1 MKDSPELMPVN
12 VVELKVSKAVSQ
24 LLASTSEQPGEDQE
38 SWGPERQAAVDE
50 AEKAVETAVGEA
62 SDPAAE
68 KSDVVLYTVA
78 CFYARLYVMEV
89 IGRGEL
95 PSVGGVSEKFSR
107 AVRCLAYAFAR
118 NPELTVEAI
127 DDPDLSSIRRDVDE
141 LARALDWKIVQT
153 KELSEQKRDVD
164 RAAHNIWESALNRSK
179 GWRRRAK
186 TASTGKQSSKRPPP
200 RSARGKR
207 TPSERTQ
214 RFEEGS

>member
-95 PSVGGVSEKFSR
+95 PSVGGVSESSR
-107 AVRCLAYAFAR
+107 GRFVVLLTPSPETR
-118 NPELTVEAI
+118 N
-127 DDPDLSSIRRDVDE
+127 S
-141 LARALDWKIVQT
+141 
-153 KELSEQKRDVD
+153 
-164 RAAHNIWESALNRSK
+164 RSK
-179 GWRRRAK
+179 R
-186 TASTGKQSSKRPPP
+186 STTPTCR
-200 RSARGKR
+200 RSAV
-207 TPSERTQ
+207 TWTN
-214 RFEEGS
+214 